1 MHFGT
6 FILTTEPINEPAK
19 ELIKNMSKIEMK
31 DDSFIIPKLGKI
43 YLL

>member
-6 FILTTEPINEPAK
+6 FILTTEPINEPTK
-19 ELIKNMSKIEMK
+19 ELIKNMSKRGMK
-31 DDSFIIPKLGKI
+31 DDSFIIPKPGKI